1 MMRMRLAWLPLLALL
16 AAAPAR
22 ADEEDPPDTP
32 AQPAAPSARE
42 ATPGGPKSE
51 DGKNFGGPIW
61 DRNTLFGDPGGFRS
75 ALAARG
81 VTFGLE
87 EQAEVLGNA
96 TGGTRRGTM
105 FEGVLAM
112 GVGLDTG
119 KAGLWSGG
127 TFNASAYQIH
137 GRGLGPANLA
147 NSGTAVSGIEAQR
160 GTLLFELWYEQVLL
174 DRRLSLRVG
183 QLAADQEFMVS
194 AYSGLFINNTFGWSA
209 LPSEDLPSGGPAYP
223 LATPG
228 VRLRA
233 NLTTDLAVIL
243 GVFNGNPAGPG
254 TGVPQLRDASGTAF
268 RIRDGVSV
276 LGEVHYAINS
286 GENATGLP
294 GTYKLGAWYNSDRF
308 ADQRL
313 NGQAVALAAS
323 TGNPTATSTSAGQG
337 RRGNYSLY
345 AIADQ
350 LVYRPAGTK
359 DEGIGVFV
367 RIMGAP
373 GDRNLIN
380 VYADAGVTWKGL
392 IPGRGSDTAGLAF
405 GLARISDTAIQ
416 SDKDKRALDGL
427 GQPLRRHQS
436 VLELTY
442 QAQIAPWLQVQPTA
456 QYLFNLN
463 GGVVDPVRP
472 GKRLGDAAVFGV
484 RSGITF

>member
-1 MMRMRLAWLPLLALL
+1 MTRMRLAWLPLLALL

-32 AQPAAPSARE
+32 NQPAAPSARE
-42 ATPGGPKSE
+42 ATPGGPTSE
-51 DGKNFGGPIW
+51 DGASFGGPIW
-61 DRNTLFGDPGGFRS
+61 DRNNLFGDPGGVRS
-75 ALAARG
+75 VLAKRG
-81 VTFGLE
+81 LTFGLE
-87 EQAEVLGNA
+87 ELAEVLGNA
-96 TGGTRRGTM
+96 TGGTRRGTA
-105 FEGVLAM
+105 FEGLLAM
-112 GVGLDTG
+112 SVGLDTQ
-119 KAGLWSGG
+119 KAGLWPGG

-160 GTLLFELWYEQVLL
+160 GTLLYELWYEQVLL

-183 QLAADQEFMVS
+183 QLAADQEFMLS
-194 AYSGLFINNTFGWSA
+194 TYSGLFINNTFGWSA
-209 LPSEDLPSGGPAYP
+209 LPSEDLPSGGAAFP

-233 NLTTDLAVIL
+233 SLTKDLAVIL

-254 TGVPQLRDASGTAF
+254 TGNPQSRDASGTAF
-268 RIRDGVSV
+268 RVRDGVSV

-286 GENATGLP
+286 GEAATGLP

-313 NGQAVALAAS
+313 NGQAVALAIPNNAS
-323 TGNPTATSTSAGQG
+323 ATLGRG

-359 DEGIGVFV
+359 DEGIGVFL

-380 VYADAGVTWKGL
+380 LYVDAGVTWKGV
-392 IPGRGSDTAGLAF
+392 IPGRDSDTVGLAF

-416 SDKDKRALDGL
+416 FDKDTRAADSPAY
-427 GQPLRRHQS
+427 PLRRHQS

-442 QAQIAPWLQVQPTA
+442 QAQVAPWLQVQPTA